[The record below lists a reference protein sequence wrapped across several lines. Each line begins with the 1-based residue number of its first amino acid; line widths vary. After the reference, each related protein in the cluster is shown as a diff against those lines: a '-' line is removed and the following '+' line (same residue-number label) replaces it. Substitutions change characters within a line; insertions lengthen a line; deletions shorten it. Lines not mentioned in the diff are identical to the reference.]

1 MSKAKLVTLTLLL
14 AIGSWAW
21 WHNQRQTDT
30 QTPEKL
36 FSTHE
41 LDYFIEDF
49 SVTTMTPQ
57 GKPAR
62 TLSARKMM
70 HFRGTGITQLEQPL
84 FHIYNQSASNW
95 QAVSEQGELSRD
107 GKTLLLSGDV
117 EIDRSATSKG
127 SARAMHISTSNLRI
141 NADEDYAETDDAV
154 KITSDAGWVH
164 GVGMQAWLREP
175 SRIKF
180 LSQTRAHYEAQ

>member
-1 MSKAKLVTLTLLL
+1 MSKAKLAILTLLL

-21 WHNQRQTDT
+21 WHNQRQTDI
-30 QTPEKL
+30 QTPGKL
-36 FSTHE
+36 FSADQ

-49 SVTTMTPQ
+49 SVTTMTPR

-62 TLSARKMM
+62 TLSARKMT
-70 HFRGTGITQLEQPL
+70 HFRDTGITQLEQPL

-95 QAVSEQGELSRD
+95 KAVSEQGELSKD
-107 GKTLLLSGDV
+107 GTTLLLAGNV
-117 EIDRSATSKG
+117 EIDRSATSRG

-141 NADEDYAETDDAV
+141 NADQDYAETDDAV
-154 KITSDAGWVH
+154 KITSDAGWVQ

-175 SRIKF
+175 SNIKF